1 MSARAA
7 SVSSSRSHFMYEY
20 LAEGAV
26 SGCVRASS
34 MHHGTAQLYD
44 AMYAYFSRD
53 SVAMPGFAHFFQ
65 ARQSSL

>member
-1 MSARAA
+1 MPGKS
-7 SVSSSRSHFMYEY
+7 
-20 LAEGAV
+20 LAEGAE
-26 SGCVRASS
+26 SGYVRASS